1 MELFIRLLICICS
14 IGLVLYKSIDKGNEL
29 TELRLS
35 IPVIARQVQ
44 EIKEKNLELQ
54 YLIERF
60 ESPLHLMELASQ
72 PEFGHLKY
80 PSTDAV
86 LVLPE
91 RNEVMQR

>member
-1 MELFIRLLICICS
+1 MALFTRLLICICS
-14 IGLVLYKSIDKGNEL
+14 IGFVLYKSIDKVNEL

-35 IPVIARQVQ
+35 IPVLNRELQ

-60 ESPLHLMELASQ
+60 ESPLHLMELARQ

-80 PSTDAV
+80 PSTDVV

-91 RNEVMQR
+91 QNKVL